1 MINTLETPVDIWEKE
16 VLTLG
21 RIVPEYQFST
31 FLYFIFYMFCYGIPL
46 MNERGVEGNFHLTK
60 VV

>member
-46 MNERGVEGNFHLTK
+46 LHVLLWDSPDE
-60 VV
+60 